1 MIFLLRTEGR
11 TGQPEV
17 VQEVLADLKKLD
29 GTISPESPSE
39 VKVKSPGCGK
49 LEVDDGEDG
58 DHLFKIHFNRYHNT
72 S

>member
-1 MIFLLRTEGR
+1 M
-11 TGQPEV
+11 
-17 VQEVLADLKKLD
+17 VQSCNKIVMLSCKKLD

-58 DHLFKIHFNRYHNT
+58 DDLD
-72 S
+72 